1 MEVKFKKRNHNNL
14 RKLIKVDSNNN
25 VLEPQTDLYVR
36 IEEAEGNVLNDDAT
50 LITEDVIENINW
62 KDNESVVFKESA
74 AFPNP
79 VEGIAQLVCNEN
91 GELWL
96 VNDKSNSPFRI
107 GGPLDNNYLLK
118 DTNCNDS
125 ISIKGTGLNID
136 IKNNLNEFT
145 SSLYVTPN
153 GFSVI
158 TGNREVLINGSEVSL
173 KDHNTYTIT
182 DSNGDTYVNEGS
194 TFGILNGTLYIKGMQ
209 SQISEDVVNS
219 KLNFLTN
226 YKKAIFGTNE
236 MYVEIANGFIR
247 LKTPTMNILQ
257 VKNDGGIYNSNNKK
271 LVDESKL
278 EEYLL
283 KTSLENNI
291 LYYMDKHFKKYFFL
305 EYEKTQGNTPIYYG
319 LCTEILEDNWNGTYK
334 IGYSESVDGEIYEN
348 TLNLSGYNEISITNK
363 NNTNYIVVRESVADG
378 QTRLKILKESANVYI
393 RYISLV
399 G

>member
-74 AFPNP
+74 AFPDP
-79 VEGIAQLVCNEN
+79 IEGIAQLVSNEN

-107 GGPLDNNYLLK
+107 GGPLDNTYLLK
-118 DTNCNDS
+118 NTNCNEL
-125 ISIKGTGLNID
+125 ISIKGTGLSLD
-136 IKNNLNEFT
+136 AKNNLNEVT
-145 SSLYVTPN
+145 SSLQVTPN
-153 GFSVI
+153 GFSVR
-158 TGNREVLINGSEVSL
+158 TGNREVLINDSEVSL

-182 DSNGDTYVNEGS
+182 DSNGDTYVNQGS

-271 LVDESKL
+271 LVDEASINGYI
-278 EEYLL
+278 EDYLNDNFCYQYIKSIEQL
-283 KTSLENNI
+283 K
-291 LYYMDKHFKKYFFL
+291 
-305 EYEKTQGNTPIYYG
+305 GNTLITFG
-319 LCTEILEDNWNGTYK
+319 ATTEQIIDITDGRKYK
-334 IGYSESVDGEIYEN
+334 IGYSDAANSRLYEIEVVMSNFYFDFTNNENNSEYTITQYYASGDGEDDFIR
-348 TLNLSGYNEISITNK
+348 IQK
-363 NNTNYIVVRESVADG
+363 NNT
-378 QTRLKILKESANVYI
+378 TVYV
-393 RYISLV
+393 RYISVV
-399 G
+399 GE